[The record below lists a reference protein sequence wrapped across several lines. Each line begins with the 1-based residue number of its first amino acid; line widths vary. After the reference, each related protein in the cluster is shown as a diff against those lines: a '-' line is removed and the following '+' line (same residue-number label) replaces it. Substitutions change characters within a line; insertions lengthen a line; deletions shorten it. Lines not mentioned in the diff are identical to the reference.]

1 MSNCNSTNII
11 CSGCCLSVSTSWLF
25 FTSSSCTWW
34 VNCCCWWFSI
44 VWSSNLLLC
53 CTRFHILIVS
63 CSSSCCLRLIGCWTL
78 SIIVGGWTDC
88 TSICRFVSATY
99 WLRIVTCLTIW
110 QCIWWNIGSTT
121 IFLFSIHSDCIYC
134 IIMVGLSDFLSPI
147 MNIILYR
154 NINFYSKICSI

>member
-1 MSNCNSTNII
+1 MSDCNSTCDFCVACRGRRLFAIILVATGSTWRILCII
-11 CSGCCLSVSTSWLF
+11 CSFCL
-25 FTSSSCTWW
+25 
-34 VNCCCWWFSI
+34 I
-44 VWSSNLLLC
+44 RSSNLLLC
-53 CTRFHILIVS
+53 RARFHILIVS
-63 CSSSCCLRLIGCWTL
+63 SISTTRSLWLIGCWTL

-110 QCIWWNIGSTT
+110 QCIWWLGGGTT